1 MSSRPQVL
9 LGSLG
14 PRPLVL
20 LGSSTSRLPWVLGSL
35 TSSPPIIVG
44 SLTSGSAWILGSSA
58 SLSSWVLDLES
69 PLGHCPLN
77 LQLLGVALG
86 EDAPMF
92 KLEIERKA
100 LKWWRGRECLLMLDI
115 YREIIRAH
123 KVSKMYLMTWTV
135 FNYLYDLWLYTV
147 DIKINRRGLDSQPT
161 LAGLNRL
168 MKPGFVYQS
177 KTPLGSGIL
186 SPQL

>member
-69 PLGHCPLN
+69 PLGHCPLD

-100 LKWWRGRECLLMLDI
+100 LKWWRGREC
-115 YREIIRAH
+115 
-123 KVSKMYLMTWTV
+123 
-135 FNYLYDLWLYTV
+135 
-147 DIKINRRGLDSQPT
+147 LDSQPT